1 MKARRHRTAHALG
14 PLTSTLVLVLGARDA
29 RAAGTALDVQAAR
42 GTGMASAMT
51 AATDDSSSIYYNPA
65 GIARGKI
72 LDAQVGDTLIVPSF
86 SYKNPEGHKTSLP
99 FYVVPPFNAYVSGG
113 ITEELSVGIG
123 VFTPFGS
130 RVRWPDGWEGRR
142 QIQESN
148 LATYYFNPTVA
159 YRLGPVR
166 IGAGFQL
173 VRGTVELKR
182 SVALGSGEGQI
193 DLGGGSWGYGGNV
206 GVQVDAIERWLTLGV
221 HYRSA
226 VRLDFDDGAA
236 HFSGIPRE
244 LQTILRDQKATTGLT
259 QPDQLAFG
267 ISSRPTDKLLV
278 DLDVVWFGWSKFR
291 SIDIRF
297 PEDASNS
304 LNISQAKNW
313 SNTVNYRIG
322 AEYAVSDSWHVRGG
336 VLYDPTP
343 SPDNTLTPDIPDS
356 DRLNLAAGG
365 SYIHPCG
372 FRVDLGYQFLVVFN
386 KTSTAPG
393 FSGDYGGF
401 VQLLGLSVG
410 YRTPAKKP
418 APPPLPPTTYEPPPA
433 GAPPPIAPEASPP
446 PPAGASP
453 PIAPEASPPAPVDP
467 SEAPQRPY

>member
-1 MKARRHRTAHALG
+1 MNARRYPTRRRLG
-14 PLTSTLVLVLGARDA
+14 PLSAALLVMMAAAEA
-29 RAAGTALDVQAAR
+29 RAAGTALDVQSAR

-51 AATDDSSSIYYNPA
+51 AATDDSSSIYYNAA

-72 LDAQVGDTLIVPSF
+72 LDAQVGDTLITPSF
-86 SYKNPEGHKTSLP
+86 FYKNPEGRKTTLP
-99 FYVVPPFNAYVSGG
+99 FYVLPPFNAYVSGG
-113 ITEELSVGIG
+113 ITDALSLGIG
-123 VFTPFGS
+123 VFTPYGS

-142 QIQESN
+142 QIQESS
-148 LATYYFNPTVA
+148 LATYYVNPTIA

-173 VRGTVELKR
+173 VRSTVELKR
-182 SVALGSGEGQI
+182 TIAFGSGEGRL
-193 DLGGGSWGYGGNV
+193 DLGGGSWGFGGNV
-206 GVQVDAIERWLTLGV
+206 GVQVDAIERWLTVGV

-226 VRLDFDDGAA
+226 VRLDFDDGSA

-267 ISSRPTDKLLV
+267 ISSRPTEKLLV

-322 AEYAVSDSWHVRGG
+322 AEYAISDSWRVRGG

-343 SPDNTLTPDIPDS
+343 SPDDTLTPDIPDS

-365 SYIHPCG
+365 SYVHPCG
-372 FRVDLGYQFLVVFN
+372 FRVDLGYQFLVVFS

-393 FSGDYGGF
+393 FNGEYGGF
-401 VQLLGLSVG
+401 VNLLGLTIG
-410 YRTPAKKP
+410 YRTPPKRP
-418 APPPLPPTTYEPPPA
+418 EPPPPMIVEPPS
-433 GAPPPIAPEASPP
+433 PPPMIVEPPPPSNDVPPAPTEAPPP
-446 PPAGASP
+446 PPA
-453 PIAPEASPPAPVDP
+453 EP
-467 SEAPQRPY
+467 SGAPQLPF